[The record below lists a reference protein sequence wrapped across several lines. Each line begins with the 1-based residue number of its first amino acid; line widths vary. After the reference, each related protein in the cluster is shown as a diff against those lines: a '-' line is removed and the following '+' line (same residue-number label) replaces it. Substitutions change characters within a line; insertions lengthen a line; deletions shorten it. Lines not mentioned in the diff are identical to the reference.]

1 MRRSLPSATLW
12 IGFALAA
19 LTACSESGSSGTRF
33 ALTSTGDLVDGARW
47 AANRPIEMRFDRPI
61 DFGTV
66 GPETVRIFELGSGVP
81 ARGRY
86 AWSEDGEGR
95 VLVFQPSC
103 PLDAALRDT
112 GLARGARY
120 RLAIPSGK
128 GPRASVVRSRDGAP
142 LALGRELDFEIE
154 DDPVRA
160 FFDARPGAGP
170 RVIAASLGSEPIF
183 PDPRVGAPREPFV
196 IAANTFAEPAEPLVL
211 HFDQPLHPREENL
224 SATNL
229 RLALRDAQGIEVPV
243 PVHTTLVESC
253 GRYGATVMLS
263 PIGALPSGERLVLQ
277 VGAELEDLVGERS
290 AELREPFALRVA
302 MRTEPVLFDRLFEE
316 LGTAASFDAESVQI
330 EPRATWSPRERA
342 LRATS
347 GFPDEALASEF
358 DWVVRGVQI
367 LDTSSDLITD
377 ASSGRVQL
385 VENGVVH
392 VRSLRIEA
400 GAVLYAQG
408 PLPLQIWCAG
418 DARIDGVLDLSGGN
432 ALLGGGFPCRSRGP
446 HSGGVGRASG
456 GDGGDG
462 APETT
467 RSSPRGGAGNG
478 PYQLRQGGGGGGISS
493 SNGPSNVSIHR
504 AAGGGGGTWRE
515 SLCSSPQ
522 PTNSGLEGRCGSN
535 GNGLGR
541 SCEGTAVARG
551 GSAGPAVFRDADA
564 GNDFFGLRI
573 DAAAGSA
580 VVGEVAR
587 WQGGQGGG
595 AGGSAIFWST
605 CESPY
610 WNNRTLP
617 NATCDLKGG
626 GGGGGA
632 GAMALR
638 CLGALSVRGVVRANG
653 GNGASA
659 EFSGGSGLAAGS
671 GGGGAG
677 GLVVLMSAV
686 RIELVGATIEARG
699 GLGLGVNG
707 SSQQE
712 GSGGHGGAGL
722 IQLHVPDPARH
733 LLSSQAQVFPT
744 PVVLAP
750 DFGSRSSAQTR
761 WFDTGFAQRGGGS
774 VGNAPQYVFDGI
786 ETHGVEAGLVRRSGR
801 ATVEPPSPLPE
812 RYRVRREDLGRNTA
826 RLEGMPAGIGDPSA
840 LIGWKLLDVRRPT
853 HRGYTIVAAQ
863 RSYGVLHLA
872 LDPAYGD
879 LAAQLL
885 FQNGAAELALAPRF
899 LRLDVEGEEDRYPV
913 DLGVYVHFQGADA
926 SASDPSVPDLAT
938 LVPTPGNPFA
948 WTADVEA
955 LRGKRFVR
963 SRLSFEQNALGAAR
977 FDALRPVALRGF
989 HLPFRF

>member
-1 MRRSLPSATLW
+1 MSHAAAPLWLSVVLCLATSC
-12 IGFALAA
+12 AD
-19 LTACSESGSSGTRF
+19 SDSSGKRF
-33 ALTSTGDLVDGARW
+33 CLTSTGDLVDGARW
-47 AANRPIEMRFDRPI
+47 AANRPIELRFDRPI

-86 AWSEDGEGR
+86 ALAEDGEGR
-95 VLVFQPSC
+95 VLLFQPSC

-120 RLAIPSGK
+120 RLALPGGK
-128 GPRASVVRSRDGAP
+128 GPRARVVRSRDGAP
-142 LALGRELDFEIE
+142 LSLGRVLDFDIE
-154 DDPVRA
+154 DDPSRA
-160 FFDARPGAGP
+160 FVDPLPGAGP

-183 PDPRVGAPREPFV
+183 PDPRPGTHSEPFV

-211 HFDQPLHPREENL
+211 HFDQPLHPRAANF
-224 SATNL
+224 SASNL
-229 RLALRDAQGIEVPV
+229 RLALRDAQGVEVPV

-253 GRYGATVMLS
+253 GRFGATVMLS

-302 MRTEPVLFDRLFEE
+302 TRTEPVVFDRLFEE
-316 LGTAASFDAESVQI
+316 LGTAASFDEESVQV

-418 DARIDGVLDLSGGN
+418 DAVIDGVLDLNGGN
-432 ALLGGGFPCRSRGP
+432 ALLSGGFPCRSRGS

-462 APETT
+462 APEAT

-478 PYQLRQGGGGGGISS
+478 PYQLREGGGGGGVSACF
-493 SNGPSNVSIHR
+493 GPANVTNPR

-515 SLCSSPQ
+515 SICSSSQ
-522 PTNSGLEGRCGSN
+522 PTAPGLEGRCGRN
-535 GNGLGR
+535 GNGRGQ
-541 SCEGTAVARG
+541 SCEGTAVASG
-551 GSAGPAVFRDADA
+551 GSAGSEIFRDADA
-564 GNDFFGLRI
+564 TNDFFGLRI

-580 VVGEVAR
+580 VEGEVAR
-587 WQGGQGGG
+587 LQGGQGGG
-595 AGGSAIFWST
+595 GGGNGIYWST
-605 CESPY
+605 CMNPY

-617 NATCDLKGG
+617 NRFCDLKGG

-632 GAMALR
+632 GALGLR
-638 CLGALSVRGVVRANG
+638 CLGVLNVRGIVRANG
-653 GNGASA
+653 GNGARPD
-659 EFSGGSGLAAGS
+659 FSTGSDPAGGS

-677 GLVVLMSAV
+677 GLVVLMSAT
-686 RIELVGATIEARG
+686 RIELVGATLEARG
-699 GLGLGVNG
+699 GLGPWVNG

-722 IQLHVPDPARH
+722 IQLHVPDPSRN
-733 LLSSQAQVFPT
+733 LLASQAQV
-744 PVVLAP
+744 
-750 DFGSRSSAQTR
+750 
-761 WFDTGFAQRGGGS
+761 
-774 VGNAPQYVFDGI
+774 
-786 ETHGVEAGLVRRSGR
+786 
-801 ATVEPPSPLPE
+801 
-812 RYRVRREDLGRNTA
+812 
-826 RLEGMPAGIGDPSA
+826 
-840 LIGWKLLDVRRPT
+840 
-853 HRGYTIVAAQ
+853 
-863 RSYGVLHLA
+863 
-872 LDPAYGD
+872 
-879 LAAQLL
+879 
-885 FQNGAAELALAPRF
+885 
-899 LRLDVEGEEDRYPV
+899 
-913 DLGVYVHFQGADA
+913 
-926 SASDPSVPDLAT
+926 
-938 LVPTPGNPFA
+938 
-948 WTADVEA
+948 
-955 LRGKRFVR
+955 
-963 SRLSFEQNALGAAR
+963 
-977 FDALRPVALRGF
+977 
-989 HLPFRF
+989 